1 MRRRAL
7 ILAVLAMTW
16 TSRAVPSTAGAD
28 HCSSVALV
36 DHGVVLFGA
45 NLDHV
50 SVSAGLVFINPRGLE
65 KSSWWAGTTGDV
77 ARWTSRYGSVTF
89 NLVGYPFAWAGMND
103 QGLTL
108 STMSLGETE
117 IPAPDERPPLD
128 SGEWMQYLLDTCRT
142 VEDVL
147 ATDARV
153 RIFTVDHYL
162 VADRFGGVA
171 VIEFLDGEMVVHTGD
186 DLPTTVLTNS
196 TYDDSAT
203 AWLTFRD
210 IGRYSWLGGS
220 LARFCLAAD
229 RIASYQSTGRQAA
242 IAYVFDTLDV
252 IRGQDFSEHTSQ
264 WSLVFDTAAL
274 RAYFRTFDHRE
285 IKVVDLNSFSPRCE
299 HPIQMLDIQQ
309 PTPGDV
315 STLFSDFSYDVN
327 FNHTLDFM
335 RAWGSDISPAELD
348 RMLRHHTGS
357 PCATVRPRRATDRRA
372 AAP

>member
-1 MRRRAL
+1 MTL
-7 ILAVLAMTW
+7 GVVLLA
-16 TSRAVPSTAGAD
+16 AVCTFGAAANAETEQ
-28 HCSSVALV
+28 CSSVALRDGDTV
-36 DHGVVLFGA
+36 IFGA

-50 SVSAGLVFINPRGLE
+50 TVSAGLVFVHPRGLE
-65 KSSWWAGTTGDV
+65 KTSWWAGTTGDF
-77 ARWTSRYGSVTF
+77 ARWTSRYASVTF

-108 STMSLGETE
+108 STMSLGATQV
-117 IPAPDERPPLD
+117 PAPDERPPLD
-128 SGEWMQYLLDTCRT
+128 SGEWMQYLLDTCQT
-142 VEDVL
+142 VEDVI
-147 ATDARV
+147 ASDARV

-171 VIEFLDGEMVVHTGD
+171 VIEFLDGDMVVHDGD

-196 TYDDSAT
+196 PYAESAT

-210 IGRYSWLGGS
+210 LGRYTWLGGS

-229 RIASYQSTGRQAA
+229 RIAAYQPTRREAA

-264 WSLVFDTAAL
+264 WNLVFDTSAL

-285 IKVVDLNSFSPRCE
+285 IKNVDLNAFNLRCE
-299 HPIQMLDIQQ
+299 NPVQMLDIQE

-315 STLFSDFSYDVN
+315 GPFFFDFSYDLN
-327 FNHTLDFM
+327 FAHTLEFM
-335 RAWGSDISPAELD
+335 QAWGSNISSEALD
-348 RMLRHHTGS
+348 RMLRHHTS
-357 PCATVRPRRATDRRA
+357 CPCVTARPRHVSDRRV